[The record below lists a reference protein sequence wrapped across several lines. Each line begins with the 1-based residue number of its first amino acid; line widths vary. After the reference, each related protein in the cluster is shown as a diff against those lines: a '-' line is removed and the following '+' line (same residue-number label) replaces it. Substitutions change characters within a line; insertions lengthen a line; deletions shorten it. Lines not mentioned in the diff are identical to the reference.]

1 MVPSGRAKKLDGGN
15 PKYSRGDQLFTQYT
29 SDGKWL
35 YNLKQEN

>member
-29 SDGKWL
+29 SDKTR
-35 YNLKQEN
+35 ENGFII